1 MNICAGAIWV
11 VGSSPSTADN
21 LIRFL
26 LHSAFFPTR
35 KPYMRGAN
43 ADGRG
48 LGRENDLSKELS
60 LGVGLLRLSPR
71 ASEEFNALMQSAP
84 YFGHLKKTLE
94 REPSRYQSA
103 LDLGCGPG
111 IRDLRILREM
121 GVPFLVG
128 IDVGQKPDP
137 RVMGDSISFVRS
149 DIDSKHLPAVNESFD
164 LVIIDNVIEHMY
176 DPRRVLGECIRVLR
190 KGGVLAVMTP
200 NQARLINRLR
210 LILGKSVYF
219 PLDYWMGAGEE
230 HIRKRGEMVF
240 AGHIREYTVDELK
253 KMLNLVGFDV
263 VSVNLYPAAR
273 PSPRLE
279 MSKSRTLLTIYNIM
293 EEIIPECGYMISMLA
308 RKT

>member
-1 MNICAGAIWV
+1 M
-11 VGSSPSTADN
+11 SS
-21 LIRFL
+21 
-26 LHSAFFPTR
+26 
-35 KPYMRGAN
+35 G
-43 ADGRG
+43 
-48 LGRENDLSKELS
+48 
-60 LGVGLLRLSPR
+60 
-71 ASEEFNALMQSAP
+71 ASEEFMVLMQSAP
-84 YFGHLKKTLE
+84 YFGHLKQTLE
-94 REPSRYQSA
+94 REPLRYRSA

-111 IRDLRILREM
+111 IRDLRLLREM
-121 GVPFLVG
+121 GVSVLVG

-137 RVMGDSISFVRS
+137 RMRRDSICFVCA
-149 DIDSKHLPAVNESFD
+149 DIDSNHLPAVDESFD

-219 PLDYWMGAGEE
+219 PLDYWVGAQQE

-253 KMLNLVGFDV
+253 RMLNFVGFDV

-273 PSPRLE
+273 PSPRQE
-279 MSKSRTLLTIYNIM
+279 MSRSRVLLTIYNIM
-293 EEIIPECGYMISMLA
+293 EKVIPESGYMISMLA
-308 RKT
+308 RKA

>member
-1 MNICAGAIWV
+1 MNICAGAIGL
-11 VGSSPSTADN
+11 VGSSLGTVDN

-26 LHSAFFPTR
+26 LHAAFLPTR
-35 KPYMRGAN
+35 KAFMRGAN
-43 ADGRG
+43 ADGRD
-48 LGRENDLSKELS
+48 LDRENDLSEEHS
-60 LGVGLLRLSPR
+60 LDVGSLRLSSG

-94 REPSRYQSA
+94 RELSRYQSA
-103 LDLGCGPG
+103 LDLGCGPE

-128 IDVGQKPDP
+128 IDMGQKPDP
-137 RVMGDSISFVRS
+137 CVRGDTICFVRA
-149 DIDSKHLPAVNESFD
+149 DIDSNHLPAVNESFD

-176 DPRRVLGECIRVLR
+176 NPRRVLEECIRVLR

-210 LILGKSVYF
+210 LILGKSVHY
-219 PLDYWMGAGEE
+219 PIDYWMGARQD
-230 HIRKRGEMVF
+230 HICKRGDMVF

-253 KMLNLVGFDV
+253 RMLNSVSFEV
-263 VSVNLYPAAR
+263 VSVNLYPAAV

-279 MSKSRTLLTIYNIM
+279 MSKSRAILTMYNIA
-293 EEIIPECGYMISMLA
+293 EKVIPDSGYMISMLA
-308 RKT
+308 RKK